1 MNGMKLLIADDD
13 EQIRSGIEQGI
24 DWSSLDMKM
33 VITASNGLE
42 ALERFTE
49 LLPEIV
55 ITDVRMPGM
64 DGLELLKKIKE
75 IKPQTRVIILS
86 GYNDFEYLK
95 KAIQLDAVDYEMK
108 PIRARSLIA
117 LIQKVKE
124 DIIRE
129 RVTEQEFQKYLES
142 YKTSFGEELISGSIT
157 DRLIILEGLQQY
169 YGFDGT
175 KSLVCVSAQI
185 DGDWKKNSD
194 TAKIAADTICRLF
207 AASDLASRGICLRS
221 KEAKLVFLVTI
232 ETKSYLYYRQFA
244 SELTNRLRSWNR
256 ETRSVCQLSFSSGI
270 SSPGSVAEFVKLY
283 QEANQALSMRLYE
296 GSGSIQVYNNTAELS
311 DKTIVG
317 LLENAEFI
325 LQLSQGDF
333 ASATGMVNN
342 EFECMK
348 KEREYSRKS
357 VAAYTRNLL
366 HFFTVTNRIVPADRI
381 EQIQSKIAFIEGN
394 ADYLSIEEFREIV
407 VSVFEETLTRLT
419 KDLSPVMLRTDEF
432 IRKNFTRELT
442 VEMLSE
448 QVGKTPNYFSHLFK
462 REFGVSFK
470 EYVTRLRISK
480 AKELILHT
488 NDLIYE
494 ISGKVGFSDY
504 TYFTQVFKK
513 MEGYPP
519 AALRKNNLVNADELG
534 EN

>member
-1 MNGMKLLIADDD
+1 MKLLIADDD

-24 DWSSLDMKM
+24 DWSALDIKM
-33 VITASNGLE
+33 VVTASNGLE
-42 ALERFTE
+42 ALQRFTE
-49 LLPEIV
+49 LQPEIV

-64 DGLELLKKIKE
+64 DGLELLEKIKE
-75 IKPQTRVIILS
+75 INPRTRVIILS

-117 LIQKVKE
+117 LIQKVKD

-129 RVTEQEFQKYLES
+129 RVSEQEFQKYLES
-142 YKTSFGEELISGSIT
+142 FKSNFGEELLNGSIT

-175 KSLVCVSAQI
+175 KSLICVTAQF
-185 DGDWKKNSD
+185 DGDWKKHSD
-194 TAKIAADTICRLF
+194 QSKIAADTICNLF
-207 AASDLASRGICLRS
+207 ASSDLATRGICLRS
-221 KEAKLVFLVTI
+221 KEVKMVFLVTI
-232 ETKSYLYYRQFA
+232 DTNSYLYYRQYA
-244 SELTNRLRSWNR
+244 SELVNRLRSWNR
-256 ETRSVCQLSFSSGI
+256 ETRSQCRMSFSAGI
-270 SSPGSVAEFVKLY
+270 SSPGNISEFVKLY
-283 QEANQALSMRLYE
+283 QEANQALSMRLYI
-296 GSGSIQVYNNTAELS
+296 GSGSIQVYNKSAELS

-317 LLENAEFI
+317 LLENAEFM
-325 LQLSQGDF
+325 LKLSRGDIT
-333 ASATGMVNN
+333 SAVTMVEN
-342 EFECMK
+342 EFERMK

-357 VAAYTRNLL
+357 VAAYSRNLL
-366 HFFTVTNRIVPADRI
+366 HFLTVANRNVPADRI
-381 EQIQSKIAFIEGN
+381 EQIQSKIEFIEVN
-394 ADYLSIEEFREIV
+394 ADFLTIEDFREIV
-407 VSVFEETLTRLT
+407 VSVFEETGKHFS
-419 KDLSPVMLRTDEF
+419 KDLSPLMIRADEF

-448 QVGKTPNYFSHLFK
+448 YVGKTPNYFSHLFK
-462 REFGVSFK
+462 REFGISFK
-470 EYVTRLRISK
+470 EYVTRLRIVK
-480 AKELILHT
+480 AKELILNT

-513 MEGYPP
+513 VEGYPP
-519 AALRKNNLVNADELG
+519 AVLRKNNSGIAFELG